1 MPPHDTFGAGHHNL
15 IPVPPNTRVFVAQ
28 LAGLP
33 VFGPSGESIGKVRDI
48 VVALRLDRKPPRVL
62 GLVVELP
69 TRRPIFVPMLR
80 VGSLESHAVALATG
94 SVSLRRFEQRTLE
107 LRLIGQL
114 LGVQV
119 QLATTASSAIVV
131 DVAIERTRSRDWVV
145 SRLAVRERTRR
156 IVRRAPVQV
165 VGWTDV
171 RGMDPAELTGHSV
184 RGAQQV
190 LASFEGLRAADA
202 ASILRELE
210 PELRYEVADALDDDR
225 LADVIQELSEDD
237 QKELLAHLDE
247 ARAAD
252 ILEAMDPDDAADL
265 LAELPE
271 GIQERLLGLMEP
283 EESAPVR
290 RLLQYSS
297 ESAGGLM
304 TPEPVVL
311 TPDATIAEALARIRA
326 PELTPALASMVF
338 VCRPPQAT
346 PTGRYLGC
354 VHTQRLLREPPFEL
368 VAGALD
374 KEMAHLSPDAA
385 LTEVTRFFASYNLVC
400 APVVDDEDHL
410 LGAVTVDDV
419 LDHLLPDN
427 WRDEGLDDGQVD
439 ANSRGGEQG
448 TTRAGSG
455 HSILRAVNARAGVD
469 PPAAD
474 SGTAGS
480 GADRG

>member
-1 MPPHDTFGAGHHNL
+1 MLVA
-15 IPVPPNTRVFVAQ
+15 PNTRVFVAQ
-28 LAGLP
+28 LDGLP

-48 VVALRLDRKPPRVL
+48 VVALRLDRKPPRAL

-80 VGSLESHAVALATG
+80 VSSLESHAVALATG
-94 SVSLRRFEQRTLE
+94 SVSMRRFEQRTLE

-114 LGVQV
+114 LGSQV
-119 QLATTASSAIVV
+119 QLATTASAAIIV
-131 DVAIERTRSRDWVV
+131 DAAMERTRTRDWVV

-156 IVRRAPVQV
+156 IGRRAPVQV
-165 VGWTDV
+165 VAWTDV
-171 RGMDPAELTGHSV
+171 RGMDPAQLTGHSI

-202 ASILRELE
+202 AGILRELDT
-210 PELRYEVADALDDDR
+210 ELRYEVADMLDDDR
-225 LADVIQELSEDD
+225 LADVLQELPEDD
-237 QKELLAHLDE
+237 QKDLLAHLDE

-265 LAELPE
+265 LAELPI

-283 EESAPVR
+283 EESGPVR
-290 RLLQYSS
+290 RLLQYSADT
-297 ESAGGLM
+297 AGGLM

-311 TPDATIAEALARIRA
+311 TPDATVAEALARIRS
-326 PELTPALASMVF
+326 PDLTPALASMVF
-338 VCRPPQAT
+338 VCRSPQAT

-368 VAGALD
+368 VAGAID
-374 KEMAHLSPDAA
+374 AEMSQLSPDAA
-385 LTEVTRFFASYNLVC
+385 LTDVTRFFASYNLVC
-400 APVVDDEDHL
+400 APVVDDEEHL

-427 WRDEGLDDGQVD
+427 WREEGLTDDDAGQDD
-439 ANSRGGEQG
+439 ADVGNHPGRHSQAGGRRAILRSMTTKDSDPPTSRG
-448 TTRAGSG
+448 AGG
-455 HSILRAVNARAGVD
+455 AR
-469 PPAAD
+469 
-474 SGTAGS
+474 
-480 GADRG
+480 RG

>member
-1 MPPHDTFGAGHHNL
+1 M
-15 IPVPPNTRVFVAQ
+15 PPNTRVFVAQ

-62 GLVVELP
+62 GLVVDLP

-80 VGSLESHAVALATG
+80 VSSVEAAAIALTTG
-94 SVSLRRFEQRTLE
+94 SVSLRRFEQRSLE

-114 LGVQV
+114 IGVHVQV
-119 QLATTASSAIVV
+119 ATTASSAVIV
-131 DVAIERTRSRDWVV
+131 DVAMEKTRSRDWVV

-156 IVRRAPVQV
+156 IVRRAPVQIL
-165 VGWTDV
+165 GWSDV
-171 RGMDPAELTGHSV
+171 RGMDPAQLTGQSV
-184 RGAQQV
+184 RGAPQV

-202 ASILRELE
+202 AGILRDLT
-210 PELRYEVADALDDDR
+210 PALRYEVADAMDDDR

-237 QKELLAHLDE
+237 QQELLAHLDE

-265 LAELPE
+265 LAELPP

-311 TPDATIAEALARIRA
+311 TPDATIAEALARIRS
-326 PELTPALASMVF
+326 PDLTPALASMVF

-374 KEMAHLSPDAA
+374 TEMGRLSPSAA

-427 WRDEGLDDGQVD
+427 WRDQGMDDGQLD
-439 ANSRGGEQG
+439 AETVALPHGAASRSGSRG
-448 TTRAGSG
+448 
-455 HSILRAVNARAGVD
+455 
-469 PPAAD
+469 
-474 SGTAGS
+474 
-480 GADRG
+480 